1 MNTKRAYQVICDV
14 LIHFDLTDRFD
25 SELEAAAGNEDR
37 LFRIAEAIGIT
48 KDNLRLG
55 TAPVPDTVYKQY
67 PLFDL
72 LSNWNFSK
80 LLAGRYA
87 PFRIFGRLFG
97 HCATDALADVP
108 TEKEEEEM
116 VMASVRARCDR
127 KVLQINELFP
137 GTYPLELPVS
147 KFVLQTNE
155 LINFDKVY
163 EMVDSYE
170 TVIKRFSTLFFA
182 AIRADLTEQEA
193 CELNLLATFLEATDS
208 VLVNRPITY
217 SHIQEYRV
225 HMQEEGFTQL
235 ESYVRIRR
243 VIPFWMAREFYKDAD
258 FVAKYIARH
267 ADAKATIRRFLT
279 KVTAYECV
287 YTFVKD
293 VSEHQRLQEMTE
305 EELEE
310 YEIDSMM
317 SEWED
322 ASPIYETCDP
332 ILVAKEDTEID
343 EKDRLIVE
351 RGERILK
358 SVHCKYHPK
367 EPEARNIPIR
377 IMKRFGLSVN
387 DCKKQSD
394 ISDAELPD
402 FEALEEGDFE

>member
-1 MNTKRAYQVICDV
+1 MNTKRAYQVIYDV
-14 LIHFDLTDRFD
+14 LSQFDLTDQFE
-25 SELEAAAGNEDR
+25 SELEAAAGNEEK
-37 LFRIAEAIGIT
+37 LFRIAEAVGIT

-55 TAPVPDTVYKQY
+55 IAPVPDAVYMQY

-80 LLAGRYA
+80 LLTGKYA
-87 PFRIFGRLFG
+87 PLRALGQVFG
-97 HCATDALADVP
+97 HQVVDALADVP

-127 KVLQINELFP
+127 KALQINELFP

-147 KFVLQTNE
+147 KFALRTNE
-155 LINFDKVY
+155 LISFDKVY
-163 EMVDSYE
+163 EMADSFE
-170 TVIKRFSTLFFA
+170 AVIKRFSTLFFA
-182 AIRADLTEQEA
+182 AVQADLTEQEA
-193 CELNLLATFLEATDS
+193 CELNLLATFLEATDL

-225 HMQEEGFTQL
+225 YMQEEGYTQL

-258 FVAKYIARH
+258 FVVKYIEQH
-267 ADAKATIRRFLT
+267 ADAKATIRRFLM
-279 KVTAYECV
+279 KVTAYECT
-287 YTFVKD
+287 YTLIKD
-293 VSEHQRLQEMTE
+293 ISEHQRRQGMTE

-310 YEIDSMM
+310 YEIDRMM

-322 ASPIYETCDP
+322 TPPTYETCEP
-332 ILVAKEDTEID
+332 ILIAKENDEID

-351 RGERILK
+351 RGEKILK
-358 SVHCKYHPK
+358 NARCKYPPQ
-367 EPEARNIPIR
+367 EPEARNITVR

-387 DCKKQSD
+387 DSMKKSA
-394 ISDAELPD
+394 IPDAD
-402 FEALEEGDFE
+402 FLGFDVTEEGDFE